1 MKEIMTRIIET
12 VGSMNYEQQRAIIV
26 IILIV
31 VGSIFIST
39 IILTLLKHILDGK
52 IMYSILTII
61 AILVIMYIL
70 SSRGITLD
78 SIVGSIADSIM
89 ENLLIIF
96 S

>member
-1 MKEIMTRIIET
+1 MTRIIET
-12 VGSMNYEQQRAIIV
+12 VESMNYEQQRAIIV
-26 IILIV
+26 IILTV
-31 VGSIFIST
+31 VWSISISP

-61 AILVIMYIL
+61 AILVIMDIL

>member
-31 VGSIFIST
+31 EGLIFISP
-39 IILTLLKHILDGK
+39 IILILLENILYGK
-52 IMYSILTII
+52 IRYAILTII

-78 SIVGSIADSIM
+78 SIVAQTADSIM

>member
-31 VGSIFIST
+31 VGSIFISP
-39 IILTLLKHILDGK
+39 IILTLLKHIDGK

>member
-1 MKEIMTRIIET
+1 MTRIIET
-12 VGSMNYEQQRAIIV
+12 VESMNYEQQRAIIV
-26 IILIV
+26 IILTV
-31 VGSIFIST
+31 VWSISISP

-61 AILVIMYIL
+61 AILVIMDIL

-89 ENLLIIF
+89 ENLIIIL
-96 S
+96 